1 MLMQVAEGREQDHSP
16 ACVGSLPW
24 SFACKRLQPLAL
36 SWTASM
42 PNPDILRTTLDA
54 RLSAELINRWQRPC
68 RPRLLVLVDGLNYL
82 PTDGFGLSRF
92 VEAISQA
99 PGVSTRPIVTLA
111 HRAAHA
117 SPVTIGSESYTVLSN
132 FNFATAATPVT
143 LANYDQIWIFGI
155 GPGPFALSNPE
166 VAVIASFMNG
176 GGGVF
181 ATGDHAAL
189 GRALCGSL
197 PRIRHMREWQNVP
210 MGGEADAGVAVN
222 RIDTVVNPGANGLYE
237 FVDQSD
243 AIPQRIYPNYRVTD
257 TDGLAGSAWQ
267 ATLHPLLRLPGAPA
281 IRSSSDPGGPASGFS
296 LDMDVLPDHPH
307 ESVCY
312 DVTSAAVLG
321 GTYTIGGQNFP
332 EFQPNSANQRV
343 GAEIVAFAV
352 SGGRAVQETWKPPVR
367 PRMFGVI
374 SAYDGRLAQ
383 PYQGQN
389 QRPGRIV
396 CDSTWHHFVN
406 INLDGT
412 GTGRTGLGSGSGA
425 SFTPSADLEKIY
437 TYYRNIVA
445 WLQPANRAWCSLFWD
460 LTAVRVHPSLFEE
473 LLDRERLSGWS
484 QQVGLGRQ
492 AQQLLTLAYGP
503 AATKDLLIG
512 ALQAEASTAPIGD
525 LIANGGMAGSSVDAE
540 VLLEGIVGGLLL
552 QMGRI
557 LPDDLDPKRMQEA
570 LEKGPLPHLPALQG
584 QLRQSLNLGVAQQ
597 TERVERGL
605 KLLRSLKLPALV

>member
-1 MLMQVAEGREQDHSP
+1 ML
-16 ACVGSLPW
+16 
-24 SFACKRLQPLAL
+24 F
-36 SWTASM
+36 
-42 PNPDILRTTLDA
+42 
-54 RLSAELINRWQRPC
+54 
-68 RPRLLVLVDGLNYL
+68 
-82 PTDGFGLSRF
+82 
-92 VEAISQA
+92 
-99 PGVSTRPIVTLA
+99 
-111 HRAAHA
+111 
-117 SPVTIGSESYTVLSN
+117 
-132 FNFATAATPVT
+132 
-143 LANYDQIWIFGI
+143 
-155 GPGPFALSNPE
+155 
-166 VAVIASFMNG
+166 
-176 GGGVF
+176 
-181 ATGDHAAL
+181 
-189 GRALCGSL
+189 
-197 PRIRHMREWQNVP
+197 
-210 MGGEADAGVAVN
+210 
-222 RIDTVVNPGANGLYE
+222 
-237 FVDQSD
+237 
-243 AIPQRIYPNYRVTD
+243 
-257 TDGLAGSAWQ
+257 
-267 ATLHPLLRLPGAPA
+267 
-281 IRSSSDPGGPASGFS
+281 RS
-296 LDMDVLPDHPH
+296 
-307 ESVCY
+307 
-312 DVTSAAVLG
+312 
-321 GTYTIGGQNFP
+321 
-332 EFQPNSANQRV
+332 
-343 GAEIVAFAV
+343 
-352 SGGRAVQETWKPPVR
+352 
-367 PRMFGVI
+367 
-374 SAYDGRLAQ
+374 
-383 PYQGQN
+383 
-389 QRPGRIV
+389 RIV

-540 VLLEGIVGGLLL
+540 VLLDGIVGGLLL

-597 TERVERGL
+597 TVRVERGL